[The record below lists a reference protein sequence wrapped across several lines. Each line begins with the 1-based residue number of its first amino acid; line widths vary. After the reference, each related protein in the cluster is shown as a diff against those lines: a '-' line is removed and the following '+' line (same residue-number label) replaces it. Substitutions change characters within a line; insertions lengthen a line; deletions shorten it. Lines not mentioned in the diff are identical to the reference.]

1 MRFYQIGSLL
11 AETAKEI
18 WDALE
23 VQCQGT
29 VAIKKNRRT
38 LLIQEY
44 EQFEA
49 KADESLTEVYD
60 SFLSLLNELSLVGK
74 VYDNDDSNT
83 KFLRALTEDWDTQ
96 TSILRH
102 HYDLNEISLDEVYG
116 MLKTHDMELQQRK
129 YRKSSRN
136 KGVALK
142 VDSRSSGSTKGK
154 AKQASYPDESSN
166 TDDDVESNT
175 DGSNADES
183 SSDEDIQ
190 EMVALLV
197 KGFKKFKLQEA
208 ARSMFNS
215 AKKSSRS
222 GEKKEKDSKTEK
234 LDKSKVRCYNC
245 DGMGHFANE
254 CKKAKKTARQSSHHR
269 EYRLDGLRL

>member
-1 MRFYQIGSLL
+1 MFLEATDPDYIDRINDGPHEPRKLVPSAVVDGVTIPEHYVAKDKFEWTAEEKADVLKDAKVRNILHNSLDEVL
-11 AETAKEI
+11 SNRVITCKTAKEI

-60 SFLSLLNELSLVGK
+60 RFLSLLNELSLVGK
-74 VYDNDDSNT
+74 VYDFEDSNT

-102 HYDLNEISLDEVYG
+102 HYDLNEISLDEIYG

-129 YRKSSRN
+129 YRKSNRN

-154 AKQASYPDESSN
+154 AQGIIS
-166 TDDDVESNT
+166 
-175 DGSNADES
+175 
-183 SSDEDIQ
+183 
-190 EMVALLV
+190 
-197 KGFKKFKLQEA
+197 
-208 ARSMFNS
+208 
-215 AKKSSRS
+215 
-222 GEKKEKDSKTEK
+222 
-234 LDKSKVRCYNC
+234 
-245 DGMGHFANE
+245 
-254 CKKAKKTARQSSHHR
+254 
-269 EYRLDGLRL
+269 